1 MEAYTNFASLYDL
14 FMDNVPYEA
23 WCEYL
28 SSLLCDYGITD
39 GLILELGCGTG
50 MVTRLLA
57 KRGYDMIGLDNS
69 AEMLSQAMEKTE
81 AERILYLRQDMRE
94 FELYGTVRAVVSICD
109 SINYILEYGD
119 LVQVFSLV
127 NNYLDPGGLF
137 IFDLN
142 TCYKYEQMADQVIAE
157 NRNEGSFIWENYYDE
172 EEQLNQY
179 ELTLFIKESDGR
191 YSKYEECHYQRAFS
205 LDTVKQA
212 LTEAGLQLLAVY
224 NACTKVY
231 PDETSERVYFIAR
244 ECGKL
249 KKEDKTCMT
258 I

>member
-28 SSLLCDYGITD
+28 SSLLCGYGITD

-50 MVTRLLA
+50 VVTRLLEQ
-57 KRGYDMIGLDNS
+57 RGYDMIGVDSS
-69 AEMLSQAMEKTE
+69 ADMLSQAMEKPGE
-81 AERILYLRQDMRE
+81 GRILYLRQDMRE

-109 SINYILEYGD
+109 SINYLLEYED
-119 LVQVFSLV
+119 LVRVFSLV
-127 NNYLDPGGLF
+127 NNYLDPGGVF

-157 NRNEGSFIWENYYDE
+157 NRAEGSFIWENYYDE

-179 ELTLFIKESDGR
+179 ELTLFIKEPDGR
-191 YSKYEECHYQRAFS
+191 YYKYEESHYQRAFS
-205 LDTVKQA
+205 LETVKQA
-212 LTEAGLQLLAVY
+212 LSEAGLKFLAVY
-224 NACTKVY
+224 NACTKA
-231 PDETSERVYFIAR
+231 DETSERVYFIAR
-244 ECGKL
+244 ECGKRE
-249 KKEDKTCMT
+249 KEEEL
-258 I
+258 